1 MGDAY
6 VWTRG
11 RAGGASGF
19 TNVFCPRRGL
29 SGGLDVVESTFSSF
43 RCRYPG
49 ACRHQRNGGQRSAA
63 AMARTEREAVRRSSE
78 ASTRLA
84 AARMGGQAMLQPPN
98 PRPHHTV
105 GRDMRVKQSA
115 LLARPRFLSSTV
127 HGAFSLFAKERMGG
141 ALPGHHHGLRLPR
154 ASAPKNLPLV
164 ISRRFRYN
172 KPLHPRHHRRP
183 FHSGPPL

>member
-49 ACRHQRNGGQRSAA
+49 ACRHQRNGGQHSAA

-127 HGAFSLFAKERMGG
+127 HGAFSLFAKEKMGG
-141 ALPGHHHGLRLPR
+141 ALHQPSLTANLPR
-154 ASAPKNLPLV
+154 PQGRVQA
-164 ISRRFRYN
+164 
-172 KPLHPRHHRRP
+172 PLHSARLSVMMVPRR
-183 FHSGPPL
+183 